1 MIAKL
6 TPEQRRLLAIGLAVL
21 VCLML
26 IAAVVVPAWKLHQ
39 HYDRALA
46 EYGDQLARHLR
57 IAATRDVTETKLAAL
72 RVKQPQR
79 DFLKNPNP
87 TVAASELQDLVRG
100 AIDSSGARQVAISVP
115 PYKDEGRYRQIS
127 VNVNVLATGPALRR
141 LLHGL
146 ETKQPRLMIENFTAR
161 QSVGTNFRPAPG
173 NDPEMFVQFD
183 VIAIAVGGGT

>member
-6 TPEQRRLLAIGLAVL
+6 TPEQRRLLAIGLALL
-21 VCLML
+21 VIFLL
-26 IAAVVVPAWKLHQ
+26 LAAVAVPAWKLHQ

-57 IAATRDVTETKLAAL
+57 IAATRESTEAKLTAL
-72 RVKQPQR
+72 KAMQPQR

-87 TVAASELQDLVRG
+87 TVAASELQDLVRT
-100 AIDSSGARQVAISVP
+100 AIESSGARQIAISVP
-115 PYKDEGRYRQIS
+115 PHKDDGRYRQIS
-127 VNVNVLATGPALRR
+127 VNVNVTATGPALRR
-141 LLHGL
+141 LLYGL

-183 VIAIAVGGGT
+183 VVGFAVGGGT